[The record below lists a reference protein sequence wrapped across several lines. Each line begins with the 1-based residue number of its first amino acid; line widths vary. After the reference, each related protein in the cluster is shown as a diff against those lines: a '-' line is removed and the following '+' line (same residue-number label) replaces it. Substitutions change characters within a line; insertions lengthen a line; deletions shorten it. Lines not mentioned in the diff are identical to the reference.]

1 MTLTLTLTQT
11 MNIRA
16 AVSSDLEAIRGIH
29 LSAFDDNEN
38 EIVADL
44 ATDLFTEGS
53 SSETLM
59 LVAEIGDILVGQ
71 VSFSP
76 VRLKRDRRPLG
87 YILAPLAV
95 RPECQRSG
103 IGSKLVENGIR
114 QLTRQDVN
122 LIFVYGNPD
131 FYGRFGF
138 VGELA
143 QKFSPPFTLQYPE
156 GWQAIELDGERR
168 ASGGSIECVAPLC
181 KPELW

>member
-1 MTLTLTLTQT
+1 

-16 AVSSDLEAIRGIH
+16 AVSSDLEAIREIY

-44 ATDLFTEGS
+44 AIDLLTGGS
-53 SSETLM
+53 SSQTIT
-59 LVAEIGDILVGQ
+59 LVAETGDILVGH

-76 VRLKRDRRPLG
+76 VRLKSDRQPLG

-95 RPECQRSG
+95 RPECQNAG
-103 IGSKLVENGIR
+103 IGSMLVENGIR
-114 QLTRQDVN
+114 QLARQDVN
-122 LIFVYGNPD
+122 FIFVYGNPD

-143 QKFSPPFTLQYPE
+143 QKFSPPYTLQFPA
-156 GWQAIELDGERR
+156 GWQAMELTGKSR
-168 ASGGSIECVAPLC
+168 AVGGSIECVASLC
-181 KPELW
+181 RPELW